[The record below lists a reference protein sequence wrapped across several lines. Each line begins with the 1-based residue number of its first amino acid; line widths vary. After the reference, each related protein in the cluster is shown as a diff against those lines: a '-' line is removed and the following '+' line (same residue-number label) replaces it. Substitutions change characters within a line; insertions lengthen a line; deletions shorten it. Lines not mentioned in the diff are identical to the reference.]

1 MGKRDEKPKITGIV
15 EEESLTQRSEAP
27 AWRNLVAVVSFVTIS
42 FLIGELMKHVLY
54 KAALGRTK
62 KF

>member
-1 MGKRDEKPKITGIV
+1 
-15 EEESLTQRSEAP
+15 
-27 AWRNLVAVVSFVTIS
+27 VTIS

-62 KF
+62 KFWVYANDVVESFEIAG